1 MATVKTAISL
11 EDSLFK
17 EVEALAKKMKV
28 SRSRLFALAL
38 EEFLRRHQ
46 NQQLLE
52 QLNAAYDDAPDPE
65 EEPARAA
72 RPPAGAGVRGAGAAP
87 QGAPA
92 RTRGS
97 RPPAPHH
104 RRAPAPSRAAP
115 GAQGVGTCP
124 RSVVNVSQIL
134 TVDKSQLGEQIG
146 RLSAQRVRQILDGI
160 RLVLEPR
167 E

>member
-52 QLNAAYDDAPDPE
+52 QLNAAMTTRRTLKKKPCC
-65 EEPARAA
+65 AR
-72 RPPAGAGVRGAGAAP
+72 
-87 QGAPA
+87 
-92 RTRGS
+92 
-97 RPPAPHH
+97 H
-104 RRAPAPSRAAP
+104 
-115 GAQGVGTCP
+115 GTHT
-124 RSVVNVSQIL
+124 N
-134 TVDKSQLGEQIG
+134 
-146 RLSAQRVRQILDGI
+146 AW
-160 RLVLEPR
+160 
-167 E
+167 

>member
-17 EVEALAKKMKV
+17 QVEALAKKMKV

-65 EEPARAA
+65 EEALLRAA
-72 RPPAGAGVRGAGAAP
+72 RHSY
-87 QGAPA
+87 Q
-92 RTRGS
+92 
-97 RPPAPHH
+97 
-104 RRAPAPSRAAP
+104 
-115 GAQGVGTCP
+115 
-124 RSVVNVSQIL
+124 
-134 TVDKSQLGEQIG
+134 
-146 RLSAQRVRQILDGI
+146 
-160 RLVLEPR
+160 RLVNDEW
-167 E
+167 